1 MSVRKIA
8 SLLRTSSLNPVTWR
22 AVAPVDVCSALRTIH
37 SSPRTSRRAPGAK
50 VCWGREAVRGEGRAM
65 ETTRRC
71 AGRRAG
77 RGDVRVKGARRGE
90 AARWAAERCPRGPR
104 RGEPTWQSSK
114 GTRGVE
120 GGGGIPWETPQ
131 RSKFRVPFVV
141 DAQVLQHRG
150 HDAFVVV
157 EAADVEVAL
166 AILRDDEVADGCVG
180 ELALTG
186 GEGVPAA
193 QQELALLPEGARA
206 FEIHE
211 LAHAV
216 LLEEPAHVRLDL
228 PAQLAPLGDGL
239 GDQLVEALP
248 ELRRDPLQRQGSA
261 YAGRRRRGRC
271 GDGWRGGGRRRG
283 GLGRR

>member
-1 MSVRKIA
+1 
-8 SLLRTSSLNPVTWR
+8 P
-22 AVAPVDVCSALRTIH
+22 P
-37 SSPRTSRRAPGAK
+37 
-50 VCWGREAVRGEGRAM
+50 
-65 ETTRRC
+65 
-71 AGRRAG
+71 
-77 RGDVRVKGARRGE
+77 
-90 AARWAAERCPRGPR
+90 
-104 RGEPTWQSSK
+104 WQSSK

-283 GLGRR
+283 GLGRDGLGVRGRRGDGLGVRGRRGDGLGRGRRCIRGGRSDGRRRGGLGRDGLGVRGRRGDGLGRGRRCIRGRRGGGPRRGGRRRGGGGAL